1 MNVTVFAIH
10 GNHDHHFFIIAIIT
24 IITIMTKPE
33 PTNGEDG
40 GDGSNKN
47 RATRG
52 QHHVRT
58 LKAKGS
64 GNTEK
69 VESHENND
77 KVKVGERKHVEM
89 TLTGSDGDSSCQSC
103 VLKMLHREPGA
114 MCQDDVVDDD
124 YDNDGDD
131 DDDV

>member
-1 MNVTVFAIH
+1 MI
-10 GNHDHHFFIIAIIT
+10 
-24 IITIMTKPE
+24 TKPE

-40 GDGSNKN
+40 GDGSNEN
-47 RATRG
+47 RPTRG

-64 GNTEK
+64 GDT
-69 VESHENND
+69 ESHENNN
-77 KVKVGERKHVEM
+77 KVKVREGKHDEM
-89 TLTGSDGDSSCQSC
+89 TLTSSDGDSSCQSC
-103 VLKMLHREPGA
+103 VLKMLHGEPGA

>member
-1 MNVTVFAIH
+1 MI
-10 GNHDHHFFIIAIIT
+10 
-24 IITIMTKPE
+24 TKPE

-40 GDGSNKN
+40 GDSSNKN
-47 RATRG
+47 RPTRG

-64 GNTEK
+64 GDT
-69 VESHENND
+69 ESHENNN
-77 KVKVGERKHVEM
+77 KVKVGEGKHDEM
-89 TLTGSDGDSSCQSC
+89 TLTGSNGDSSCQSC

>member
-1 MNVTVFAIH
+1 MI
-10 GNHDHHFFIIAIIT
+10 
-24 IITIMTKPE
+24 TKPE

-40 GDGSNKN
+40 SNSSNKN
-47 RATRG
+47 RPTRG

-58 LKAKGS
+58 LKAKED
-64 GNTEK
+64 TQI
-69 VESHENND
+69 VESHENNN
-77 KVKVGERKHVEM
+77 KLKVGERKNDEM
-89 TLTGSDGDSSCQSC
+89 TLTGSNGDSSCQSC